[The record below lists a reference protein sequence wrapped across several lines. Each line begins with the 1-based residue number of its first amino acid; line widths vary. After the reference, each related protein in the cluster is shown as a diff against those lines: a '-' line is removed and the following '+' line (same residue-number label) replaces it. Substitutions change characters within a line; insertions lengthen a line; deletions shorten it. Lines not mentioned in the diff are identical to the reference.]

1 MQHWVRMVWH
11 KRAYVERKAQPGYAP
26 DPDWNKLPPFHE
38 LVRIAFGAH
47 GMIAGE
53 EHPIYRNLFGIP
65 GEGAAAEL

>member
-1 MQHWVRMVWH
+1 MVWH
-11 KRAYVERKAQPGYAP
+11 KRAYVRKAQPGYAP

-53 EHPIYRNLFGIP
+53 EHPIYRDLFGIP
-65 GEGAAAEL
+65 GEGAADDL